1 MRRLALL
8 AAAAL
13 AAAPALADDLQQI
26 TLTVGEKRSVGG
38 NTPICDDPG
47 VAVISRDGAGIL
59 EAKGPGETTCS
70 IASVGNRRVFRVKVL
85 AKSPGG
91 ASGQGGS
98 GGQKR
103 SR

>member
-13 AAAPALADDLQQI
+13 AAGPALADDLQKI

-70 IASVGNRRVFRVKVL
+70 VDGVGSRRVFRVKVL
-85 AKSPGG
+85 PKTQGG

-98 GGQKR
+98 AGQKR
-103 SR
+103 FR